1 MGAGKRVSG
10 LGNNTTCAKTSG
22 AIKNLAASLALKAV
36 DRLGVLSLEGVL
48 EE

>member
-10 LGNNTTCAKTSG
+10 TGNNSTCTKTAG
-22 AIKNLAASLALKAV
+22 AIKSLAASLALKAV
-36 DRLGVLSLEGVL
+36 NRLGVLSLEGVL